1 MWKGLS
7 GKYKDAGTKRQGEEA
22 RVLNGKIKSLQ
33 SEGDF
38 HKSQFVEE
46 DLIMNGKD
54 VRVGV
59 SLLVGDMENMVR
71 FYREEIH

>member
-1 MWKGLS
+1 M
-7 GKYKDAGTKRQGEEA
+7 

-33 SEGDF
+33 SECDF

-59 SLLVGDMENMVR
+59 SLLVDVYKR
-71 FYREEIH
+71 QDS

>member
-1 MWKGLS
+1 M
-7 GKYKDAGTKRQGEEA
+7 

-33 SEGDF
+33 SECDF
-38 HKSQFVEE
+38 HKSQFVEV